1 MKLLLI
7 RTGFYA
13 VDLSVRLY
21 ARFAYRT
28 VTAISKEPGG
38 LVRIDFDNSKLPGLQ
53 NYTYGQF
60 VRVCFP
66 TLNSFEWHPF
76 TICGPRTSG
85 FTTILLNPAITAGS
99 GKSRQND
106 WSSAMCRK
114 VTVGT
119 PISID
124 GAFGTGLSF
133 EPNDMDVVVCLVGG
147 SGISLGLSVAQ
158 CVTSKA
164 TRVIILWSVRSD
176 DHTQFLSCLHDLPD
190 NTAVVVYYT
199 SSNLALVDDTE
210 ASYGEKAN
218 KIRPGKMIGR
228 IPFLDELKAIDIG
241 QGRNMGVVI
250 CGPPGFTTA
259 ANDACCEF
267 SSSTDNSKV
276 SISSESF
283 SL

>member
-1 MKLLLI
+1 MKRLV

-28 VTAISKEPGG
+28 VTAVSKEPGG

-76 TICGPRTSG
+76 TICGPRTKG
-85 FTTILLNPAITAGS
+85 YTTILLNPLTTSGG

-114 VTVGT
+114 VVVGT

-124 GAFGTGLSF
+124 GAFGAGLTF
-133 EPNDMDVVVCLVGG
+133 EPNDMDVVVCFMGG

-158 CVTSKA
+158 CVTSKT
-164 TRVIILWSVRSD
+164 TRVILLWSVRSD
-176 DHTQFLSCLHDLPD
+176 DETQFLSCLHDLPL
-190 NTAVVVYYT
+190 NTSVVVYHT
-199 SSNLALVDDTE
+199 SDNLAIVDDTE
-210 ASYGEKAN
+210 AFHAEKA
-218 KIRPGKMIGR
+218 KTMQPGKMMGR
-228 IPFLDELKAIDIG
+228 IPFMNELKANDVG
-241 QGRNMGVVI
+241 HGGHMGIII

-259 ANDACCEF
+259 ANRASCEF
-267 SSSTDNSKV
+267 SSTTSAA
-276 SISSESF
+276 SISISTESF